1 MTDHHVS
8 PNRALD
14 EARRESERE
23 LAMDRLVDWL
33 SRHAAAVADETAI
46 VHGNWFCNLSFQR
59 EI

>member
-1 MTDHHVS
+1 MTDYHVS

-14 EARRESERE
+14 EAISRRES
-23 LAMDRLVDWL
+23 AMDRPVDWL

-46 VHGNWFCNLSFQR
+46 VHGDYWFCNLIFQR